1 MATCQIIVFMVLCI
15 YQGNLNKMK
24 MGILNIP
31 MLSTRHNKFGLHLIL
46 LDWVL
51 FFYIDY
57 YFTKVKSKAISKK
70 IIKIRDKIK
79 KSFLFILSA
88 SFLLKGGKH
97 STVRV
102 FLNWNYTILIKL

>member
-1 MATCQIIVFMVLCI
+1 MIFMVLWIC
-15 YQGNLNKMK
+15 QGNLNKIK
-24 MGILNIP
+24 MGILNKA
-31 MLSTRHNKFGLHLIL
+31 MLSTHHKFGSHLIL

-102 FLNWNYTILIKL
+102 FPNWNYTILVRL

>member
-1 MATCQIIVFMVLCI
+1 MISCI
-15 YQGNLNKMK
+15 YQGNLNKIK
-24 MGILNIP
+24 MGILNKA
-31 MLSTRHNKFGLHLIL
+31 MLSTHHNKLGSHLIL

-57 YFTKVKSKAISKK
+57 YFAKVKSKAISKK

-102 FLNWNYTILIKL
+102 FPNRDYTILVRL